1 MFNNERHAHSSVIVT
16 PIGALIAYISFIG
29 LVLVFKDNCAIQIRV
44 IRNIDN
50 TNTDDK
56 IAIKY
61 DEMED
66 NYTVTY
72 LDGTLKSATIQ
83 TLTMDGNSLDQYLKS
98 LFTLLSTDD
107 DPYKNIQ
114 FNIPAMPVV
123 LYRASD
129 LGNTEIVNALMTMMP
144 LTNNVSLVR

>member
-1 MFNNERHAHSSVIVT
+1 MSYN
-16 PIGALIAYISFIG
+16 PFIN
-29 LVLVFKDNCAIQIRV
+29 DCAVQIRI
-44 IRNIDN
+44 IRD
-50 TNTDDK
+50 TDRQENDDR
-56 IAIKY
+56 ISILY
-61 DEMED
+61 DEAEE
-66 NYTVTY
+66 NYDVSY
-72 LDGTLKSATIQ
+72 LDGNLKSKVIQ
-83 TLTMDGNSLDQYLKS
+83 NLKMDGDVLDQYLKS

>member
-1 MFNNERHAHSSVIVT
+1 MSYNPFINN
-16 PIGALIAYISFIG
+16 Y
-29 LVLVFKDNCAIQIRV
+29 AIQIRI
-44 IRNIDN
+44 IRDTDN
-50 TNTDDK
+50 QENDDR
-56 IAIKY
+56 ISILY
-61 DEMED
+61 DEAEE
-66 NYTVTY
+66 NYDVSY
-72 LDGTLKSATIQ
+72 LDGNLKSKVIQ
-83 TLTMDGNSLDQYLKS
+83 NLKMDGDLLDQYLKS

>member
-1 MFNNERHAHSSVIVT
+1 MSYNPFINN
-16 PIGALIAYISFIG
+16 Y
-29 LVLVFKDNCAIQIRV
+29 AIQIRI
-44 IRNIDN
+44 IRDTDN
-50 TNTDDK
+50 QENDDR
-56 IAIKY
+56 ISILY
-61 DEMED
+61 DEAEE
-66 NYTVTY
+66 NYDVSY
-72 LDGTLKSATIQ
+72 LDGNLKSKVIQ
-83 TLTMDGNSLDQYLKS
+83 NLKMDGDVLDQYLKS

>member
-1 MFNNERHAHSSVIVT
+1 MSMSA
-16 PIGALIAYISFIG
+16 
-29 LVLVFKDNCAIQIRV
+29 FKDNCAIQIRV

-83 TLTMDGNSLDQYLKS
+83 TLTMDGNNLDQYLKS
-98 LFTLLSTDD
+98 LFTLLSLDD
-107 DPYKNIQ
+107 DPFHNIQ
-114 FNIPAMPVV
+114 FNIPAMPCI
-123 LYRASD
+123 LYKTSD
-129 LGNTEIVNALMTMMP
+129 LGKKNIVDALMTVMP
-144 LTNNVSLVR
+144 ITNGATY

>member
-1 MFNNERHAHSSVIVT
+1 MSYNPFINN
-16 PIGALIAYISFIG
+16 Y
-29 LVLVFKDNCAIQIRV
+29 AIQIRI
-44 IRNIDN
+44 IRD
-50 TNTDDK
+50 TDRQENDDR
-56 IAIKY
+56 ISILY
-61 DEMED
+61 DEAEE
-66 NYTVTY
+66 NYDVSY
-72 LDGTLKSATIQ
+72 LDGNLKSKVIQ
-83 TLTMDGNSLDQYLKS
+83 NLKMDGDVLDQYLKS

-114 FNIPAMPVV
+114 FDIPAMPVV

>member
-1 MFNNERHAHSSVIVT
+1 MSYN
-16 PIGALIAYISFIG
+16 PFIN
-29 LVLVFKDNCAIQIRV
+29 DYAIQIRI
-44 IRNIDN
+44 IRDTDN
-50 TNTDDK
+50 QENDDR
-56 IAIKY
+56 ISILY
-61 DEMED
+61 DEAEE
-66 NYTVTY
+66 NYDVSY
-72 LDGTLKSATIQ
+72 LDGNLKSKVIQ
-83 TLTMDGNSLDQYLKS
+83 NLKMDGDVLDQYLKS

>member
-1 MFNNERHAHSSVIVT
+1 MSYNPFINN
-16 PIGALIAYISFIG
+16 Y
-29 LVLVFKDNCAIQIRV
+29 AIQIRI
-44 IRNIDN
+44 IRN
-50 TNTDDK
+50 TDRPENDDR
-56 IAIKY
+56 ISILY
-61 DEMED
+61 DEAEE
-66 NYTVTY
+66 NYDVSY
-72 LDGTLKSATIQ
+72 LDGNLKSKVIQ
-83 TLTMDGNSLDQYLKS
+83 NLKMDGDVLDQYLKS

>member
-1 MFNNERHAHSSVIVT
+1 MSYNPFTNN
-16 PIGALIAYISFIG
+16 Y
-29 LVLVFKDNCAIQIRV
+29 AIQIRI
-44 IRNIDN
+44 IRDTDN
-50 TNTDDK
+50 QENDDR
-56 IAIKY
+56 ISILY
-61 DEMED
+61 DEAEE
-66 NYTVTY
+66 NYDVCY
-72 LDGTLKSATIQ
+72 IDGNLKSKVIQ
-83 TLTMDGNSLDQYLKS
+83 NLKMDGDVLDQYLKS

>member
-1 MFNNERHAHSSVIVT
+1 MSYN
-16 PIGALIAYISFIG
+16 PFIN
-29 LVLVFKDNCAIQIRV
+29 DYAIQIRI
-44 IRNIDN
+44 IRD
-50 TNTDDK
+50 TDRQENDDR
-56 IAIKY
+56 ISILY
-61 DEMED
+61 DEAEE
-66 NYTVTY
+66 NYDVSY
-72 LDGTLKSATIQ
+72 LDGNLKSKVIQ
-83 TLTMDGNSLDQYLKS
+83 NLKMDGDVLDQYLKS

>member
-1 MFNNERHAHSSVIVT
+1 MSYNPFINN
-16 PIGALIAYISFIG
+16 Y
-29 LVLVFKDNCAIQIRV
+29 AIQIRI
-44 IRNIDN
+44 IRD
-50 TNTDDK
+50 TDRQENDDR
-56 IAIKY
+56 ISILY
-61 DEMED
+61 DEAEE
-66 NYTVTY
+66 NYDVSY
-72 LDGTLKSATIQ
+72 LDGNLKSKVIQ
-83 TLTMDGNSLDQYLKS
+83 NLKMDGDVLDQYLKS

>member
-1 MFNNERHAHSSVIVT
+1 MSYNPFTNN
-16 PIGALIAYISFIG
+16 Y
-29 LVLVFKDNCAIQIRV
+29 AIQIRI
-44 IRNIDN
+44 IRDTDN
-50 TNTDDK
+50 QENDDR
-56 IAIKY
+56 ISILY
-61 DEMED
+61 DEAEE
-66 NYTVTY
+66 NYDVSY
-72 LDGTLKSATIQ
+72 LDGNLKSKVIQ
-83 TLTMDGNSLDQYLKS
+83 NLKMDGDVLDQYLKS

>member
-1 MFNNERHAHSSVIVT
+1 MSYNPFINN
-16 PIGALIAYISFIG
+16 Y
-29 LVLVFKDNCAIQIRV
+29 AIQIRI
-44 IRNIDN
+44 IRDTDN
-50 TNTDDK
+50 QENDDR
-56 IAIKY
+56 ISILY
-61 DEMED
+61 DEAEE
-66 NYTVTY
+66 NYDVCY
-72 LDGTLKSATIQ
+72 IDGNLKSKVIQ
-83 TLTMDGNSLDQYLKS
+83 NLKMDGDVLDQYLKS

>member
-1 MFNNERHAHSSVIVT
+1 MSYNPFTND
-16 PIGALIAYISFIG
+16 Y
-29 LVLVFKDNCAIQIRV
+29 AIQIRI
-44 IRNIDN
+44 IRDTDN
-50 TNTDDK
+50 QENDDR
-56 IAIKY
+56 ISILY
-61 DEMED
+61 DEAEE
-66 NYTVTY
+66 NYDVSY
-72 LDGTLKSATIQ
+72 LDGNLKSKVIQ
-83 TLTMDGNSLDQYLKS
+83 NLKMDGDVLDQYLKS

-144 LTNNVSLVR
+144 LTKNVSLVR

>member
-1 MFNNERHAHSSVIVT
+1 MSYNPFTND
-16 PIGALIAYISFIG
+16 Y
-29 LVLVFKDNCAIQIRV
+29 AIQIRI
-44 IRNIDN
+44 IRDTDN
-50 TNTDDK
+50 QENDDR
-56 IAIKY
+56 ISILY
-61 DEMED
+61 DEAEE
-66 NYTVTY
+66 NYDVSY
-72 LDGTLKSATIQ
+72 LDGNLKSKVIQ
-83 TLTMDGNSLDQYLKS
+83 NLKMDGDLLDQYLKS

-144 LTNNVSLVR
+144 LTKNVSLVR